1 MTKLYDISRA
11 MHAKMAVWPGDPAF
25 ELNRTGRIADG
36 LAVTILGNVITAA
49 GRAPV
54 TFNNFEFVNIIN
66 MNGGGSITPFVSPS
80 ADGFFWVRGTTVV

>member
-36 LAVTILGNVITAA
+36 LAVNVSSLAMSAHT
-49 GRAPV
+49 GTHVDAPYLSL
-54 TFNNFEFVNIIN
+54 IHI
-66 MNGGGSITPFVSPS
+66 
-80 ADGFFWVRGTTVV
+80 